1 MSGSS
6 MNFATS
12 GYRRGNRTQS
22 ESKTVFLDTA
32 KTRKVREDSIVRVPD
47 ALSCGNALEGRVLFI
62 GDRTSRALNGTK
74 HAVYL
79 TVCINE
85 QSLTGLLVFES
96 DWPTLEVVKY

>member
-12 GYRRGNRTQS
+12 WYRRGNRTQS
-22 ESKTVFLDTA
+22 ESKTVFLDSA
-32 KTRKVREDSIVRVPD
+32 KTRQIREDSIVRVPD
-47 ALSCGNALEGRVLFI
+47 TLGDGKPLEGRVLFI

-85 QSLTGLLVFES
+85 KSLTGLLVFEA

>member
-1 MSGSS
+1 

-22 ESKTVFLDTA
+22 ESKTVFLDSA
-32 KTRKVREDSIVRVPD
+32 KTRKIREDSIVRVPD
-47 ALSCGNALEGRVLFI
+47 TLGDGKPLEGRVLFI
-62 GDRTSRALNGTK
+62 GDKTSRALNGTK

-85 QSLTGLLVFES
+85 NSLTGLLVFED